1 MLDREL
7 TFIEYWSIV
16 IVLNIIMLL
25 LLQLV

>member
-1 MLDREL
+1 MIDREL

>member
-1 MLDREL
+1 MSDREL
-7 TFIEYWSIV
+7 TFVEYWSIV